1 MSARILLLISL
12 AMLLTLAAP
21 AVGQQ
26 TPGELLQSALYKQ
39 QVEGDLQGAV
49 TILEGLIED
58 FGQHRE
64 IAARALVQ
72 LGLAHETLGSTDAQR
87 AYQRIV
93 SDYPDQQ
100 EQVVVARS
108 RLAALVRPAAPTNPS
123 GVVVRQVWTGPDVDV
138 TGGPS
143 LDGRYLSYVDWE
155 TGDLAIRDLFTGE
168 KRRLTSRAPGE
179 FAFYSRISPDGQ
191 HVAYVW
197 VDQENPYHLRVTSIN
212 DLRNGV
218 EPRVLVRN
226 TGGYMEFGDWSPDGQ
241 SLLANIRGIDLISV
255 SDGTMTTLKTL
266 NWGRPQPRFSP
277 DGRWIVYHVRP
288 QQDSPDRDIFVLAAD
303 GSRETPLVEHPG
315 DDFVLGW
322 APDGK
327 RILFASNRSGV
338 LSAWVI
344 AVEDGKPR
352 GAPELVKPD
361 IGNIVP
367 MGFTR
372 TGAFYYGTS
381 TGMSDVYTAT
391 LDPATGR
398 GVTPPAPVSPQ
409 FQGRGSSPA
418 WSPDGEF
425 VAYLSNRRAAA
436 NVARGPR
443 VICIRSLKTGEERE
457 VSTPLSFQ
465 IASRLH
471 WSPDGRFLLATAF
484 LRGRGGL
491 YRIDVQSGE
500 VAPIVQGSSV
510 AFRPHGVW
518 SLDGKAIFYS
528 YRPAESQTP
537 LVATAIRRRD
547 VETGRETEIYR
558 SATSEPGP
566 NNLALSPDGR
576 WLAFGLGYGV
586 DSGVLMVMP
595 AAGGE
600 PRELMRSPWSE
611 QWDTFATPFTGLEWA
626 GDGRHLLFSGAGAGA
641 SAEYESELWRI
652 SVEGGEPHKVGLIT
666 QRRGTLA
673 IHPDGRQIA
682 FTAGETKREV
692 WVMENLLP
700 PLQAAR

>member
-1 MSARILLLISL
+1 
-12 AMLLTLAAP
+12 MLLTLAAP

-26 TPGELLQSALYKQ
+26 TPGEILQSALYKQ
-39 QVEGDLQGAV
+39 QVEGDLEGAV
-49 TILEGLIED
+49 TILEGLVED

-72 LGLAHETLGSTDAQR
+72 LGLAHETLGSTEAQR

-100 EQVVVARS
+100 EQVAVART

-123 GVVVRQVWTGPDVDV
+123 GIVVRQVWTGPDVDV

-155 TGDLAIRDLFTGE
+155 TGGDLAIRDLFTGE

-179 FAFYSRISPDGQ
+179 SAFYSRISPDGQ

-197 VDQENPYHLRVTSIN
+197 VDQENPYHLRVTSI
-212 DLRNGV
+212 DDVRNGV

-226 TGGYMEFGDWSPDGQ
+226 TRGYMEFGDWSPDGQ

-398 GVTPPAPVSPQ
+398 VVTPPAPVSPQ

-418 WSPDGEF
+418 FSPDGQF
-425 VAYLSNRRAAA
+425 IAYLSRRRAAA
-436 NVARGPR
+436 SLVAGPR
-443 VICIRSLKTGEERE
+443 VICIRSLKTGAERE
-457 VSTPLSFQ
+457 ISTPLLFETNY
-465 IASRLH
+465 RLH
-471 WSPDGRFLLATAF
+471 WSPDGRFLLATG
-484 LRGRGGL
+484 RDVSTGRGGL

-500 VAPIVQGSSV
+500 VAAIVQGSNRGT
-510 AFRPHGVW
+510 RPHGVW
-518 SLDGKAIFYS
+518 SADGKAISYS
-528 YRPAESQTP
+528 HRPAESQTP
-537 LVATAIRRRD
+537 ITTAIRRRD
-547 VETGRETEIYR
+547 VETGQETEIYR
-558 SATSEPGP
+558 SATSDAGP

-576 WLAFGLGYGV
+576 WLAFGLGRSYV
-586 DSGVLMVMP
+586 SSSVLMVMP

-600 PRELMRSPWSE
+600 PRELMRLPRAE
-611 QWDTFATPFTGLEWA
+611 DRFASSFTSFSGLEWA
-626 GDGRHLLFSGAGAGA
+626 RDGRHLLFTKTQGGVG
-641 SAEYESELWRI
+641 SAFESELWRI
-652 SVEGGEPHKVGLIT
+652 SVEGGEPHKVGLTT

-673 IHPDGRQIA
+673 MHPDGRQIA

-700 PLQAAR
+700 PLQAGQ

>member
-1 MSARILLLISL
+1 MSVRVIIGLAGIALLVAVS
-12 AMLLTLAAP
+12 P
-21 AVGQQ
+21 AHGQQ
-26 TPGELLQSALYKQ
+26 KPEDLLQSARYAEE
-39 QVEGDLQGAV
+39 VEGDLTAAV
-49 TILEGLIED
+49 RVYQSIISD
-58 FGQHRE
+58 FPAHRSV
-64 IAARALVQ
+64 AATALLRLGRAY
-72 LGLAHETLGSTDAQR
+72 ETLGEGEAQQ
-87 AYQRIV
+87 AYERV
-93 SDYPDQQ
+93 LRDYPDQQ
-100 EQVVVARS
+100 EQVATART

-123 GVVVRQVWTGPDVDV
+123 GIVVRQVWTGPDVDV

-179 FAFYSRISPDGQ
+179 SAFYSRISPDGQ

-197 VDQENPYHLRVTSIN
+197 VDQENPYHLRVTSI
-212 DLRNGV
+212 DDVRNGV

-226 TGGYMEFGDWSPDGQ
+226 TRGYMEFGDWSPDGQ
-241 SLLANIRGIDLISV
+241 SLVANIRGIDLISV
-255 SDGTMTTLKTL
+255 SDGTMTTLKTP
-266 NWGRPQPRFSP
+266 NWGRPNPRFSP
-277 DGRWIVYHVRP
+277 DGQWIVYNVRP

-303 GSRETPLVEHPG
+303 GSRETPLIEHHPG

-398 GVTPPAPVSPQ
+398 VVTPPAPVSPQ

-443 VICIRSLKTGEERE
+443 VICIR
-457 VSTPLSFQ
+457 
-465 IASRLH
+465 
-471 WSPDGRFLLATAF
+471 
-484 LRGRGGL
+484 
-491 YRIDVQSGE
+491 
-500 VAPIVQGSSV
+500 
-510 AFRPHGVW
+510 
-518 SLDGKAIFYS
+518 
-528 YRPAESQTP
+528 
-537 LVATAIRRRD
+537 
-547 VETGRETEIYR
+547 
-558 SATSEPGP
+558 
-566 NNLALSPDGR
+566 
-576 WLAFGLGYGV
+576 
-586 DSGVLMVMP
+586 
-595 AAGGE
+595 
-600 PRELMRSPWSE
+600 
-611 QWDTFATPFTGLEWA
+611 
-626 GDGRHLLFSGAGAGA
+626 
-641 SAEYESELWRI
+641 
-652 SVEGGEPHKVGLIT
+652 
-666 QRRGTLA
+666 
-673 IHPDGRQIA
+673 
-682 FTAGETKREV
+682 
-692 WVMENLLP
+692 
-700 PLQAAR
+700 